1 MSRRSR
7 LAVLMSAAVLA
18 VVTACSSDQAATAP
32 AATGAGTTDTGGAAA
47 STETTAPGGAP
58 SSAASA
64 PASSAP
70 ASSAPASSAPAS
82 SAPAASTPAAAGSA
96 AAGAKATTWSPVTIK
111 HAFGSTTIKTKPQRV
126 ATVAYANQE
135 VPLALGIVPVGM
147 ARADW
152 GDDDKDGV
160 LPWVDAKL
168 KELGGKRPVLF
179 DETDGIDFEAVA
191 KTKPDLI
198 LATYSGLTKQDYQT
212 LSAIA
217 PVVAYPKVAWG
228 TPWREMITMGSTA
241 LGMPAEG
248 KALITRLE
256 QRIAEGTAKY
266 PQLKGKSAMFL
277 THVDPKDLSQV
288 SFYSA
293 KDTRVMFFDDLG
305 MSSPPG
311 IVEASKASDKYSITQ
326 SVEQADNFSD
336 VDVIVTYGGKELM
349 DALNGDPLLSQIP
362 AVADKAIVNLP
373 GDQPLGNGANPMPL
387 SIDYTLDDYLALLAE
402 AVDKQA

>member
-1 MSRRSR
+1 M
-7 LAVLMSAAVLA
+7 APDSAAA
-18 VVTACSSDQAATAP
+18 AESSNP
-32 AATGAGTTDTGGAAA
+32 ASSNPESSNPA
-47 STETTAPGGAP
+47 SSNPE
-58 SSAASA
+58 
-64 PASSAP
+64 SSAP
-70 ASSAPASSAPAS
+70 ASTAAADSA
-82 SAPAASTPAAAGSA
+82 AAAGSA
-96 AAGAKATTWSPVTIK
+96 APAGSGATTSAAAAAWTPVTID
-111 HAFGSTTIKTKPQRV
+111 HAFGSTTIKTKPERV

-135 VPLALGIVPVGM
+135 VPLALGVVPVGM

-168 KELGGKRPVLF
+168 KELGGQRPVLF

-228 TPWREMITMGSTA
+228 TPWREMIAMGSKA

-248 KALITRLE
+248 AALTKRLE
-256 QRIAEGTAKY
+256 QRIADGVAKY

-305 MSSPPG
+305 MMSPPG
-311 IVEASKASDKYSITQ
+311 IVAASKASDKYSITQ
-326 SVEQADNFSD
+326 SVEQADNFAD
-336 VDVIVTYGGKELM
+336 VDVIVTFGGKELM

-362 AVADKAIVNLP
+362 AVANKAIVNLP
-373 GDQPLGNGANPMPL
+373 GDQPIGNASNPMPL
-387 SIDYTLDDYLALLAE
+387 SIDYTLDEYLGLLAA